1 MKVLVTGATGFLGS
15 HLTRRLAEQGHAVRA
30 LALDARHFDQF
41 QGRSVEYIPGDVGD
55 ADVLD
60 RAVGGVDLI
69 YHLAAAQTRVGAGKA
84 VYWRTNVEGTRHL
97 IDAVLRHRVARLVHC
112 STAGVTGS
120 ATNGPMTE
128 ETPYRPDPWNL
139 YTTTKTEG
147 EKLVRR
153 AIADRGL
160 PAVIFRPPVIYGPG
174 DLKLLK
180 LFRALANQRFVMVGS
195 GQTSYHMVYID
206 DLIDGILLCGTRAEA
221 LGQTFILA
229 GAECTTLER
238 VVALIAKTVG
248 VTVPRWRLPVG
259 PVFAAGYACELL
271 CRPLGIEPP
280 LHRRRVECFVASRA
294 FDISKARGV
303 LGYAPRMD
311 VVTGIRRTAWW
322 YRDHG
327 YLGDGAG
334 VNDDHA

>member
-1 MKVLVTGATGFLGS
+1 
-15 HLTRRLAEQGHAVRA
+15 
-30 LALDARHFDQF
+30 
-41 QGRSVEYIPGDVGD
+41 
-55 ADVLD
+55 VLD

-84 VYWRTNVEGTRHL
+84 VYWRTNVEGTQHL

-120 ATNGPMTE
+120 ATNGPMSE

-174 DLKLLK
+174 DRKLLK
-180 LFRALANQRFVMVGS
+180 LFRALAQRRFVMLGS
-195 GQTSYHMVYID
+195 GQTSYHMIYID
-206 DLIDGILLCGTRAEA
+206 DLIDGILLCGTHPKAV
-221 LGQTFILA
+221 GQAFILA
-229 GAECTTLER
+229 GAECTTLLQ
-238 VVALIAKTVG
+238 VVTLVAQTLG
-248 VTVPRWRLPVG
+248 VPPPRWHLPVG
-259 PVFAAGYACELL
+259 PVFAAGYLCELA
-271 CRPLGIEPP
+271 CRPFRIEPP
-280 LHRRRVECFVASRA
+280 LHRRRVEFFITSRA
-294 FDISKARGV
+294 FDISKARRL
-303 LGYAPRMD
+303 LGYDPRVD
-311 VVTGIRRTAWW
+311 LVTGIWRTAQW

-327 YLGDGAG
+327 HLGMSGAMPSAPRG
-334 VNDDHA
+334 E